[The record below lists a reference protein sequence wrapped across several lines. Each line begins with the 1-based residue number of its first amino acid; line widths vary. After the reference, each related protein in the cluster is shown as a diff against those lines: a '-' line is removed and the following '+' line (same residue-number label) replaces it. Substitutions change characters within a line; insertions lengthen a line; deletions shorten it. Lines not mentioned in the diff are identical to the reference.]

1 MPSDHSFIRLLIAR
15 RGVGYTCHLEVDDSA
30 TAEDSIYG
38 PENAGPATHMLSCS
52 PRDAVGEVVGALEEF
67 CHSVVKSSEFS
78 SLRLGDVKLF
88 TRMRRWRRNLGLPV
102 VSIGLVILPFGAAA
116 RLVCSSGLEGLHTL
130 DVPKLESRTST
141 SSFSVH
147 VSGHDR
153 GLNPRQT
160 YVWSCSSVVVL
171 SGALESL
178 ESRSC

>member
-1 MPSDHSFIRLLIAR
+1 
-15 RGVGYTCHLEVDDSA
+15 
-30 TAEDSIYG
+30 
-38 PENAGPATHMLSCS
+38 
-52 PRDAVGEVVGALEEF
+52 
-67 CHSVVKSSEFS
+67 
-78 SLRLGDVKLF
+78 
-88 TRMRRWRRNLGLPV
+88 MRRWRRNLELPCIQPV
-102 VSIGLVILPFGAAA
+102 VSIGLLILRFGAAIA